1 MSHMIILINAYN
13 SHKYLHMF
21 SSIRIMIVVLLMAG
35 ISGAGIYVMKLRSDN
50 AILKANQTKLEGAI
64 AEQNKVLEQQKQDF
78 KAILESN
85 KKLNTL
91 INTFKKDLED
101 LDKRFTKKN
110 RDIGKLAI
118 ERTEAIER
126 IVNKGGKNAAR
137 CIELA
142 SGAEHTEE
150 ELKATLKSKINPE
163 CPALANPNYVEHQ

>member
-1 MSHMIILINAYN
+1 
-13 SHKYLHMF
+13 MF
-21 SSIRIMIVVLLMAG
+21 SSIRMIFAVLLITG
-35 ISGAGIYVMKLRSDN
+35 IAGAGMYVMKLRSDN

-78 KAILESN
+78 EAIMESN
-85 KKLNTL
+85 KKLNVL

-101 LDKRFTKKN
+101 LDQRFTKKN

-118 ERTEAIER
+118 KRTEAIER
-126 IVNKGGKNAAR
+126 IINKGGKNAAR

-163 CPALANPNYVEHQ
+163 CPALANPNYVPFQ

>member
-1 MSHMIILINAYN
+1 
-13 SHKYLHMF
+13 MF
-21 SSIRIMIVVLLMAG
+21 SSIRMIFAVLLITGIAG
-35 ISGAGIYVMKLRSDN
+35 ASMYVMKLRSDN

-78 KAILESN
+78 EAIMESN
-85 KKLNTL
+85 KKLNVL

-101 LDKRFTKKN
+101 LDQRFTKKN

-118 ERTEAIER
+118 KRTEAIER
-126 IVNKGGKNAAR
+126 IINKGGKNAAR

-163 CPALANPNYVEHQ
+163 CPALANPNYVPHQ

>member
-1 MSHMIILINAYN
+1 
-13 SHKYLHMF
+13 MF
-21 SSIRIMIVVLLMAG
+21 SSIRMIFAVLLITG
-35 ISGAGIYVMKLRSDN
+35 IAGAGMYVMKLRSDN

-78 KAILESN
+78 EAIMESN
-85 KKLNTL
+85 KKLNVL

-101 LDKRFTKKN
+101 LDQRFTKKN

-118 ERTEAIER
+118 NRTEAIER
-126 IVNKGGKNAAR
+126 IINKGGKNAAR

-163 CPALANPNYVEHQ
+163 CPALANPNYVPHQ